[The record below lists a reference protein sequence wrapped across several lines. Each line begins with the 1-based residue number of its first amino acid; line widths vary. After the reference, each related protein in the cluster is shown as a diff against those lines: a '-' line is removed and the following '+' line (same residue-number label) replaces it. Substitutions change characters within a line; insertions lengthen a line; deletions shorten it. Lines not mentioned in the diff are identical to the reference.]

1 MKVKGISKLAPI
13 ACTLG
18 VSLMVFYG
26 KLGYMGHQFCMVFMD
41 LAYSVMFFMF
51 IVVDISGHI

>member
-41 LAYSVMFFMF
+41 CNINV
-51 IVVDISGHI
+51 